1 MTTTQFFLYR
11 GGVGADQKMALF
23 HADVSGAEA
32 NTVFSASA
40 GAVRRYGDEACRER
54 LRLAFVLTRRGT
66 HSRFRKHAFR
76 NLGLRQA
83 E

>member
-54 LRLAFVLTRRGT
+54 HRLAIRA
-66 HSRFRKHAFR
+66 HAAR
-76 NLGLRQA
+76 NTLPLQKARLQEPRITTG
-83 E
+83 